1 MNMTAPIGSPIGSP
15 SSVLTS
21 MGMPAHTT
29 IGTIKLTMRTSSL
42 HTLPGATNLRKPP
55 CLPALQDAARG
66 TADATLT
73 PSLGMSASASMLPG
87 RRPLK
92 LTPMESLMSRSQ
104 KIIAQA
110 ARPAVDSLVPSS
122 SPSPNTKTR
131 RRFAATKQALDI
143 VKDRVS
149 SQDLEDMLDASIGD
163 GQANRKASVQ
173 MLKES
178 LRSNLERVTDLFHT
192 LDKDC
197 SGSIDAA
204 EFESGVRAICGDLH
218 FEREDVQALFEEFD
232 RNHDGEITYLEMHRV
247 LKSKIQYKQ
256 ELLALAEPLPEWPA
270 LPPKLVKWRV
280 EILSLHRM
288 HGQLIRNSDGGAR
301 RRHQCQAARE
311 PRAPADLMREYVA
324 PAEMA
329 YEKLLRR
336 AAGLSFAELLR
347 LKFPPSAR
355 VSSRDCEQMAS
366 WADRVHEVKAA
377 HQNLRSLEEDAAVIE
392 ALDVDGNGTISKT
405 EFLQLSSLLGLNR
418 AECRLRFREADV
430 AHSGELSIPMTGVVL
445 QTLKKEGAQ
454 RLLGEEE
461 PVDMGGRL
469 LHRYSQLVCP
479 PTAGS
484 QKALLPAMR

>member
-1 MNMTAPIGSPIGSP
+1 
-15 SSVLTS
+15 
-21 MGMPAHTT
+21 MPAHTT
-29 IGTIKLTMRTSSL
+29 IGTIKLTMRTSRSL
-42 HTLPGATNLRKPP
+42 HTLPGNLRRPL

-73 PSLGMSASASMLPG
+73 PSLGMSASASVLPS
-87 RRPLK
+87 RRHLK
-92 LTPMESLMSRSQ
+92 LTPMESIMSKSQ
-104 KIIAQA
+104 NIIAQA
-110 ARPAVDSLVPSS
+110 ARPVDVDSLAPSS
-122 SPSPNTKTR
+122 SPSPTTKTR
-131 RRFAATKQALDI
+131 RRFAATKQALDV

-173 MLKES
+173 MLRES
-178 LRSNLERVTDLFHT
+178 LRGNLERVTDLFRT
-192 LDKDC
+192 LDKDG

-204 EFESGVRAICGDLH
+204 EFGSGVRAICGDLH
-218 FEREDVQALFEEFD
+218 FEREDVQALFEELD
-232 RNHDGEITYLEMHRV
+232 CNRDGEITYLEMHRV
-247 LKSKIQYKQ
+247 LKAKIQYKQ

-280 EILSLHRM
+280 EILSLHRI
-288 HGQLIRNSDGGAR
+288 HGQLVRNSDCGAR
-301 RRHQCQAARE
+301 CRHQRQAARE
-311 PRAPADLMREYVA
+311 PRAPTNLMREYVA

-355 VSSRDCEQMAS
+355 VSSKDCEQMAS

-430 AHSGELSIPMTGVVL
+430 AHAGELSIPMTGVVL
-445 QTLKKEGAQ
+445 QTLKKESAQ

-469 LHRYSQLVCP
+469 PHRCSQLVCP